1 MKDETRDLCVKGNM
15 GGMKKEDRGEERD
28 EWNWERR
35 GNGEKDAGNVEMK
48 GKKMERRSMERR
60 KEKKERGKS

>member
-1 MKDETRDLCVKGNM
+1 M

-48 GKKMERRSMERR
+48 EKKMERRSMERR